1 MTKIILLFFLSY
13 FLIKLIKTFFK
24 VKFYRISGEY
34 PPTQSRQN
42 PVEIDIT
49 DKVKVLPP
57 EKEKNDREF

>member
-1 MTKIILLFFLSY
+1 MAKIIFLFFLSY

-24 VKFYRISGEY
+24 VKFYRISGDY
-34 PPTQSRQN
+34 PPFKSTQN

-57 EKEKNDREF
+57 EKEKNDRES